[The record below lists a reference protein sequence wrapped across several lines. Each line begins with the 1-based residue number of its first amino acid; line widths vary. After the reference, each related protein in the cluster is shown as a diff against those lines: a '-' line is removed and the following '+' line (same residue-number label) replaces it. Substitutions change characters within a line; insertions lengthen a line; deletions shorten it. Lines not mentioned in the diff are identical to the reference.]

1 MAEGSDQRKSG
12 RRRTLFGGVIFDENR
27 HAYECSVSDI
37 SVVGAKVK
45 ADADLEIGSF
55 VDLKINKFN
64 QLRRSKVM
72 WIRGGHIG
80 LQFSVKIDKV
90 KDGMSEFFKLMEEK

>member
-1 MAEGSDQRKSG
+1 MAEGSDKRISG

-27 HAYECSVSDI
+27 NVYECSVSDI

-45 ADADLEIGSF
+45 ADVDLKIGSF

-64 QLRRSKVM
+64 NLRRSKVM
-72 WIRGGHIG
+72 WIREGHIG
-80 LQFSVKIDKV
+80 LQFLVKIDKV
-90 KDGMSEFFKLMEEK
+90 KDGMSDFFKLVDK